1 MLHVDHA
8 ALVDFVED
16 LYRDGLDDTQWC
28 GSLLRGMTRW
38 AGARSAALFQLRAG
52 YHRGRF
58 VIRDIGNMTLVGTD
72 GAWSDRTLETVV
84 RAPNADVQF
93 GRTHAGTASVDTG
106 LGAALPHA
114 PGWREC
120 WKVPVADSIG
130 LISADPNGL
139 RHVACVAVDRVL
151 SLDTRTRRLLTRVA
165 AHLGAGGRLRADR
178 RGPDGADAILSPEGR
193 LLHTAV
199 QRCGSTDSVVDGFR
213 RRDFARQS
221 RHDAEKALEVWQGL
235 VDGRWSIVDHVD
247 TDGKRF
253 VLAMKNAP
261 EVDPREGLPP
271 EERRVAALAAMGH
284 RDKEI
289 AYMLGITPAAVAA
302 SLRRV
307 RAALR
312 VKTRAELAA
321 AWRRGTGPGL

>member
-1 MLHVDHA
+1 
-8 ALVDFVED
+8 
-16 LYRDGLDDTQWC
+16 
-28 GSLLRGMTRW
+28 
-38 AGARSAALFQLRAG
+38 
-52 YHRGRF
+52 
-58 VIRDIGNMTLVGTD
+58 
-72 GAWSDRTLETVV
+72 
-84 RAPNADVQF
+84 
-93 GRTHAGTASVDTG
+93 
-106 LGAALPHA
+106 
-114 PGWREC
+114 
-120 WKVPVADSIG
+120 
-130 LISADPNGL
+130 
-139 RHVACVAVDRVL
+139 
-151 SLDTRTRRLLTRVA
+151 
-165 AHLGAGGRLRADR
+165 
-178 RGPDGADAILSPEGR
+178 
-193 LLHTAV
+193 
-199 QRCGSTDSVVDGFR
+199 VDGFR